1 MPFLLLLGIFIA
13 RPVFA
18 ENLLILGDSLSAGYR
33 LPVNE
38 AWPTLLANKYQR
50 ENKDIVVINASISGH
65 TSSQGLS
72 QLSGLLKQH
81 SPKWVLIELGAN
93 DGLQGLSVADL
104 QQNLETII
112 TQIKQSGSQ
121 PLLMQVR
128 IPPNYGLRY
137 TNAFSEI
144 YPQLAEKYQVPLL
157 PFFMEKIILDPSL
170 IQNDQV
176 HPNSAAQPMIAEI
189 VEHDLAPYLE

>member
-1 MPFLLLLGIFIA
+1 MPFLLLLGIFTV

-33 LPVNE
+33 LPANE

-72 QLSGLLKQH
+72 QLSGLLKEH

-121 PLLMQVR
+121 PLLMQIR

-144 YPQLAEKYQVPLL
+144 YPQLAEKYQIPLL
-157 PFFMEKIILDPSL
+157 PFFMEKVILDPGL

-176 HPNSAAQPMIAEI
+176 HPNSAAQPIIAEI